1 MIKNVDRTHHF
12 TFKGIVG
19 VSQPSKDVV
28 VFGRTVKELITNL
41 KTFMLT
47 LNPKDEEHKKWLKQI
62 LSYFKENNIAYPCNT

>member
-19 VSQPSKDVV
+19 VYQPSKDVV